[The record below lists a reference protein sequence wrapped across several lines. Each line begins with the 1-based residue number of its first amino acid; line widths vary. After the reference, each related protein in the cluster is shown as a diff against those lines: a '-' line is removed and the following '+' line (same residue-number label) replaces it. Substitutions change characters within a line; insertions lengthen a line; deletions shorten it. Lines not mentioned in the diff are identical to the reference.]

1 MRIIL
6 ILLLVIVVA
15 VVGGY
20 FFLSSNL
27 DSLVEAAIE
36 RGGSDATQSD
46 VAVDKVEISFDEGS
60 GKLTGLS
67 VANPSGYSDDK
78 ALSLD
83 GITLAIDPA
92 KSDCG
97 LSGCKLVYVKELTVL
112 RPVLNYEVGV
122 RRSNIDAI
130 RENVQR
136 YAGGGSS
143 GGSGSGAGGSSTDSG
158 MKFIVEKLSVTQ
170 GEIKVSTKLGKVAS
184 SDLPEVLKE
193 NLGLDEGGISGAEI
207 GEVLIKELASNA
219 KFVVNKGALSGLVD
233 NPLPDDVG
241 GDIKRGI
248 GGLFGGD
255 N

>member
-15 VVGGY
+15 AVGGY

-46 VAVDKVEISFDEGS
+46 VAVDKVEISFDQGS
-60 GKLTGLS
+60 GMLSGLS
-67 VANPSGYSDDK
+67 VGNPSGYSDEK

-143 GGSGSGAGGSSTDSG
+143 GGGSSAGGGSTDGG
-158 MKFIVEKLSVTQ
+158 MKFIVEKLSITE
-170 GEIKVSTKLGKVAS
+170 GEIKVSTKLGKMAS
-184 SDLPEVLKE
+184 SDLPGVLKE
-193 NLGLDEGGISGAEI
+193 NLGLDQGGISGAEI
-207 GEVLIKELASNA
+207 GQVLIKELSSNA
-219 KFVVNKGALSGLVD
+219 KFVVNKGALSGIID
-233 NPLPDDVG
+233 NRMSDDVE
-241 GDIKRGI
+241 DKVKRGI

-255 N
+255 E